1 MTFLLSEC
9 TFFFFCFIRPLFST
23 QTSIDDGKYINFSI
37 FSFLEF
43 SIFEFADAH
52 SENTIKNSNK
62 TNMTPTVHV
71 ENLKKEFVTFQRE
84 AGFWNAVKS
93 LVSRKYET
101 KEAVRGISFD
111 IKEGEIVGFV
121 GPNGA
126 GKSTTI
132 KALAGVLYPTS
143 GTVNVLGFVPWKE
156 RTKYVKHIGV
166 VLGQKTQ
173 MAWDLP
179 PVDTFYLNRDLY
191 DIDKQEFETR
201 LASMVALLGVER
213 VIKTPVHTLSLGER
227 MRCELIASLLHK
239 PKLVFLDEPSIG
251 LDVIAK
257 EKLREFI
264 LEINRTEKTT
274 FIITSHDMQDI
285 ERLCKRLIIINH
297 GVLIYD
303 GSLERIKKEY
313 ITHKHIE
320 VQTTEKIKPIQLRGC
335 TVLEQEG
342 LKVKLEVDVT
352 KQKVQRVIDHV
363 LKKYTLVDILVS
375 DPPIEEIIKQMFARK

>member
-1 MTFLLSEC
+1 
-9 TFFFFCFIRPLFST
+9 
-23 QTSIDDGKYINFSI
+23 
-37 FSFLEF
+37 
-43 SIFEFADAH
+43 
-52 SENTIKNSNK
+52 
-62 TNMTPTVHV
+62 MTPTVHV